1 MEQQAGFKAFDKCTL
16 QCVKAQAANA
26 AVAAAKVLSAA
37 CKGSLSCLQWLS
49 QLPAK
54 ALRQETL
61 SAFPPVLVS
70 PEVFI
75 VLKCLCCAVVIQKIL
90 DGADGVVSVPQI
102 V

>member
-1 MEQQAGFKAFDKCTL
+1 MFSQL
-16 QCVKAQAANA
+16 P
-26 AVAAAKVLSAA
+26 AKVLSAA